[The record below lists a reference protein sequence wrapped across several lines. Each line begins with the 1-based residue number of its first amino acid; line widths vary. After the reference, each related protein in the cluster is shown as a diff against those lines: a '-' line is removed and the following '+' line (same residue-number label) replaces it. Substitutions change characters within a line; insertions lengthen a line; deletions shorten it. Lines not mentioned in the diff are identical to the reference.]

1 MIINLHLYIEFT
13 MPKVKRVKSTA
24 KSIICNVHDYFDWQ
38 SNKQKSTPPKLS
50 KKTAEATGFS
60 ECTVNCVILEKRK
73 LDGSSFISPN
83 KRYTESREHVDVD
96 AFVTDSI
103 HRTVYEFYD
112 KKEYPTLDKLLQVL
126 KVKMLFKGGR
136 IALWKLFRK
145 ITFRYKKVNDKRYVY
160 EQPHI
165 IQQRHQFLRRMR
177 RNRRER
183 RPVVYTNET
192 WANSHDDILQVER
205 KETYASQHVKV
216 TD

>member
-1 MIINLHLYIEFT
+1 
-13 MPKVKRVKSTA
+13 MPKGKRVKSTS
-24 KSIICNVHDYFDWQ
+24 KSIICNVHDYFDRQ
-38 SNKQKSTPPKLS
+38 SKSTPPKLS

-60 ECTVNCVILEKRK
+60 ECIVIRVLLEKRK
-73 LDGSSFISPN
+73 LDGSSFTSPN

-96 AFVTDSI
+96 AFDTDGI

-126 KVKMLFKGGR
+126 KDKMLFKGGR

-145 ITFRYKKVNDKRYVY
+145 IAFRYKKVNDKRYVY

-183 RPVVYTNET
+183 DLLCIQMKPGQIRMM
-192 WANSHDDILQVER
+192 ILQVER